1 MMKNLIEKYLQPK
14 EIYGIE
20 LIENNIINVAL
31 VNKKKEL
38 INYWTNK
45 SMDDLSK
52 SIPIVLSINNS
63 NSIQRIVA
71 NDIPIEKAINR
82 ILPSAKIEDFLFQEK
97 SIGNNEK
104 TISIIR
110 HKLLEDHIH
119 YFETNNFQIIR
130 IFLNDIVKKDYDKKS
145 IAESTA
151 LSYWDNKK
159 SLQLSRNT
167 ENKLMHKKAF
177 DILSKTL
184 ALVFFIALLVNFTL
198 YNHYNKQEIQL
209 ESKLSKYRQIL
220 NQEEKLKQQ
229 LEKQKQ
235 FASNQTKLSY
245 YADQIASTIPK
256 NIQLLKLEILKDEYN
271 LPNNKHNIL
280 IKGTGTA
287 KNLSQ
292 WIKTLYKKP
301 FIESIEIED
310 FETKTFELTILIYED

>member
-1 MMKNLIEKYLQPK
+1 MMKKIIKKFLQPK

-52 SIPIVLSINNS
+52 AIPIVLSINNS

-97 SIGNNEK
+97 SVGNNEK
-104 TISIIR
+104 TVSIIR
-110 HKLLEDHIH
+110 HKLVEDHIH
-119 YFETNNFQIIR
+119 HFEENSFQIIR

-159 SLQLSRNT
+159 NLQFSRKN
-167 ENKLMHKKAF
+167 ENEIIHKRAF
-177 DILSKTL
+177 DILSKTISL
-184 ALVFFIALLVNFTL
+184 IFFIALLVNFTL
-198 YNHYNKQEIQL
+198 YNYYNKQEIQL

-220 NQEEKLKQQ
+220 NHEKKLKQQ

-245 YADQIASTIPK
+245 YADQLASTIPK
-256 NIQLLKLEILKDEYN
+256 NIHLLKLEILKDENN
-271 LPNNKHNIL
+271 LPNNKHNVI
-280 IKGTGTA
+280 IEGTASA

-292 WIKTLYKKP
+292 WIKTLHKKP